1 VGATDV
7 GAVFVVPIFD
17 IAPAAVP
24 PTDTLLGCDQL
35 FLRMVSKNAVLPTG
49 FDVVCA
55 IVGGAVLAAAHIAE
69 GQTGITLKG
78 VTHLVVP
85 RAWVL
90 ERAKA
95 DGLYTAAAGALTS
108 GKEGVGGAILNPA
121 QARGRDLDGRVWD
134 TDDKRGAQTKL
145 QKLMALTRLLPANK
159 MEKFVYQLNF
169 DAPLLQ
175 RTCLTLKASG
185 DEHKDAAHPDAGLHL
200 YSALQSLAVMKGGFG
215 EGSKF
220 QGALLLQFDSLDL
233 SGISLIDFAGV
244 AAANAARFDRD
255 RYTPEARVALRCG
268 REYVE
273 TFFQCFSHK
282 DFEGSLQPLSSSL
295 KLEAKLWNRWHDAFL
310 LHKFS
315 VMLQAFAEEVCRQKE
330 SVISPLTSLKD
341 GAGCAAL
348 MRALASQTVA
358 DAKAGAHNW
367 TEGGQVAFS
376 NLDVGVFHE
385 IKQRPHFDPD
395 AKDSLKRKAGDPA
408 DLGKGGELAG
418 AKAEGDKRPPPTPT
432 TVPPT
437 TGLGRAGLQCVFNMM
452 NRLGVKDAAGKVIT
466 CGKTSALCEYKHTEQ
481 LKAITKATALKC
493 TAVRSLDPL
502 LAASFLKAVE
512 ARDEDSWALR
522 ERPPKQPRGKGGGGG
537 AEGEGTSGL
546 VPRPPPRAQAELY
559 MYMVTCS
566 WPHPRII
573 ISPRACLPRTPA
585 TGISPSLV
593 MYADPAGAQGSSPWL
608 ASCPKPHVGEGWQGR
623 QSPSGQRV
631 TPPPQLCPW
640 TPPIRAGP
648 AGAQGRNLG
657 PSPRTKPHAGE

>member
-1 VGATDV
+1 MSLSSIVNAFPEAVGYLHTASQILSGATQADSSPSLGFEEVGATDV

-522 ERPPKQPRGKGGGGG
+522 ERPPKQPRGKGGGG
-537 AEGEGTSGL
+537 
-546 VPRPPPRAQAELY
+546 R
-559 MYMVTCS
+559 
-566 WPHPRII
+566 
-573 ISPRACLPRTPA
+573 
-585 TGISPSLV
+585 
-593 MYADPAGAQGSSPWL
+593 
-608 ASCPKPHVGEGWQGR
+608 GR
-623 QSPSGQRV
+623 GDQ
-631 TPPPQLCPW
+631 
-640 TPPIRAGP
+640 RAG
-648 AGAQGRNLG
+648 
-657 PSPRTKPHAGE
+657 SPTPT